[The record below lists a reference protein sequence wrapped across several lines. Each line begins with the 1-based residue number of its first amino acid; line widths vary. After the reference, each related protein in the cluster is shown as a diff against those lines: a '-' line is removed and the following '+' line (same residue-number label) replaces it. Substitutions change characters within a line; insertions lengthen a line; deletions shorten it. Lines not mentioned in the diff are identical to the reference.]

1 MDEREHQS
9 TTADIELDESERTRC
24 EIWTRV
30 MGYYRPVSMWN
41 AGKQSEYADRRAF
54 LEPPSAYHSPS
65 GQKKLGL

>member
-1 MDEREHQS
+1 MDRDRE
-9 TTADIELDESERTRC
+9 TTAADVELDESERTRC

-54 LEPPSAYHSPS
+54 REPPAAYHEPS
-65 GQKKLGL
+65 GQEKLGI